1 MAKRTMN
8 VNHTNSQFDGQ
19 TLCFAGDYVA
29 SSYLEPSRLEGALRE
44 HVKSSDA
51 SVINFEAPVDTNTPQ
66 PKYGPVLNQSAEELH
81 VLSDAGFDIVT
92 LANNHIM
99 DHGRPGLNATLDA
112 ATKADLKTV
121 GAGQNVSA
129 AIDPLRISL
138 GGCDISIFNACEK
151 EFGMADERNP
161 GTVWIKHPGF
171 VEEVKREGET
181 ADLVFVVAHGGIEYV
196 PLPPPSWQRHL
207 RKLAEAGADAIVG
220 HHPHVALPWEL
231 HRDTPIFYS
240 LGNFAFLKQHRPE
253 TAWSYIVDFEIAEQE
268 ISQVGVRLVEVE
280 DGYVRPMKSRDQD
293 QYWKHLEELKELLD
307 AASSNPGYWQETAIQ
322 IFDSRYN
329 GRIED
334 YGNGI
339 LTSLLQQPLYA
350 GDRLLRGVVR
360 RHERIQA
367 QRLNLLNYIQNDCH
381 RNVIET
387 ALEIKTGVGTDH
399 RTPEIKSEIDE
410 QLAWVNSRANR
421 NTRQRWQYY
430 LREIHERLRD

>member
-1 MAKRTMN
+1 MAKQTMD
-8 VNHTNSQFDGQ
+8 VKHTNSHFDGQ
-19 TLCFAGDYVA
+19 SLCFAGDYVA
-29 SSYLEPSRLEGALRE
+29 SSYFEPSRLEGSLQE

-66 PKYGPVLNQSAEELH
+66 PKYGPVLGQSREELH
-81 VLSDAGFDIVT
+81 VLSEAGFDIVT

-112 ATKADLKTV
+112 ATKAGLKTV
-121 GAGQNVSA
+121 GAGQDVST
-129 AIDPLRISL
+129 AIEPLRISL

-151 EFGMADERNP
+151 EFGIADERNP
-161 GTVWIKHPGF
+161 GTVWIKHPDF
-171 VEEVKREGET
+171 VEEVEREGDT

-196 PLPPPSWQRHL
+196 SLPPPSWQRHL
-207 RKLAEAGADAIVG
+207 RKLAKAGADAIVG

-240 LGNFAFLKQHRPE
+240 LGNFAFLNQHRPE

-280 DGYVRPMKSRDQD
+280 DGYVRPMQSRDQD
-293 QYWKHLEELKELLD
+293 QHWRHLEDLRELILV
-307 AASSNPGYWQETAIQ
+307 ASSNPGYWQETANQ

-329 GRIED
+329 GRVND

-339 LTSLLQQPLYA
+339 LTSLMQQPVYA

-360 RHERIQA
+360 RHERIQD
-367 QRLNLLNYIQNDCH
+367 QQLNLLNYIQNDCH
-381 RNVIET
+381 RDVIET
-387 ALEIKTGVGTDH
+387 ALELETGVVKDY
-399 RTPEIKSEIDE
+399 RTPKIRAAIQQ
-410 QLAWVNSRANR
+410 QLPWVDARSDWGRIQWWKWYFLKLKR
-421 NTRQRWQYY
+421 
-430 LREIHERLRD
+430 RLL